1 MPGEPETNFPRTYRG
16 ARKAFIAA
24 CQRARADSI
33 ARVHPTAAG
42 PNGNPLFIDSVALG
56 PRGARKAL
64 LLIAGRDGRDGC
76 MGSGLLA
83 GLLDAGIH
91 PPADARLVMIHA
103 LNPFG
108 MARGRCENEDGFDLD
123 DPAAAPSWSFAM
135 LGAILT
141 EDLARVEKL
150 RVLDL
155 ARGESSKI
163 SDRTAGTLARALLAR
178 KPGLDLRI
186 ARLALAPSNA
196 MAQSRTVV
204 TRALAGL

>member
-1 MPGEPETNFPRTYRG
+1 MSGEAEVNFPRTYRS
-16 ARKAFIAA
+16 ARKGFIAA

-33 ARVHPTAAG
+33 ARVHPNAAG
-42 PNGNPLFIDSVALG
+42 PNGNPLFIDLVALG
-56 PRGARKAL
+56 PREARKAL
-64 LLIAGRDGRDGC
+64 LLIAGRDGRDGG

-83 GLLDAGIH
+83 DLLDAGIR

-108 MARGRCENEDGFDLD
+108 LARGQRENEDGLDLD
-123 DPAAAPSWSFAM
+123 DPLAARSWSFAM

-150 RVLDL
+150 RVLEL
-155 ARGESSKI
+155 ARGGSSTI
-163 SDRTAGTLARALLAR
+163 SDRTAGTLARAILAC
-178 KPGLDLRI
+178 KPGVDLRV
-186 ARLALAPSNA
+186 ARLTLAPNNA
-196 MAQSRTVV
+196 MAECRAVV

>member
-1 MPGEPETNFPRTYRG
+1 
-16 ARKAFIAA
+16 
-24 CQRARADSI
+24 
-33 ARVHPTAAG
+33 
-42 PNGNPLFIDSVALG
+42 
-56 PRGARKAL
+56 
-64 LLIAGRDGRDGC
+64 
-76 MGSGLLA
+76 
-83 GLLDAGIH
+83 
-91 PPADARLVMIHA
+91 
-103 LNPFG
+103 
-108 MARGRCENEDGFDLD
+108 
-123 DPAAAPSWSFAM
+123 M
-135 LGAILT
+135 LGAIRT